1 MHICNPYRHYKP
13 MKKNLLTLVIATVLI
28 SNISYLKA
36 QQDPYVTHYMFNR
49 TMYNPAAVGAGGK
62 FCFSALS
69 HYQYTGFEDRT
80 MEFYPSDPSIPSSKP
95 GTPTKSVGPKTKMV
109 AFSAPLNFGTDAGG
123 NVRNFGGV
131 GIGIMD
137 DKLGYEN
144 TTNIKIQAA
153 GRLPFSDGGAL
164 ALGFEYDILQKG
176 VNGTKLRP
184 LALGDPRIPN
194 STVTQSHPNYS
205 AGLYYNNP
213 MTNSASIKDV
223 WAGLSVSQLKYQ
235 QYSFGTSS
243 TYAYTDTKKHFYL
256 MGGFTIQDFLG
267 NPDLELMPSVMIKQN
282 TVVQFELS
290 ALARYQR
297 KLWGGINYR
306 SLVDAASI
314 MLGYQITNANSKL
327 NGLRIGYA
335 YDLTLSRIL
344 SVSSGS
350 HEIQLNYCFSISIPK
365 PPIKRILN
373 PRHLDKDPNLD

>member
-1 MHICNPYRHYKP
+1 

-28 SNISYLKA
+28 TNISYLKA

-62 FCFSALS
+62 FCLSALS

-80 MEFYPSDPSIPSSKP
+80 TEFYPSDPSVPSSKL
-95 GTPTKSVGPKTKMV
+95 GTATKSVGPKTKMF

-123 NVRNFGGV
+123 NVRNLGGL
-131 GIGIMD
+131 GIALMD
-137 DKLGYEN
+137 DKLGYE
-144 TTNIKIQAA
+144 TSTHIKIQAA

-164 ALGFEYDILQKG
+164 AFGAEYNILQKG
-176 VNGTKLRP
+176 VNGTMLKP

-194 STVTQSHPNYS
+194 TKVTENHPNYS
-205 AGLYYNNP
+205 AGVYYNNP

-223 WAGLSVSQLKYQ
+223 WGGLSVSQIKYQ
-235 QYSFGTSS
+235 QYYFGTPP
-243 TYAYTDTKKHFYL
+243 YAFSDTRKHYYL
-256 MGGFTIQDFLG
+256 MGGFTMQGFMG
-267 NPDLELMPSVMIKQN
+267 NPNLELLPSVMIKQN

-290 ALARYQR
+290 SMVRYQK

-306 SLVDAASI
+306 SMVDAFSI
-314 MLGYQITNANSKL
+314 MLGYQVDNQKSRL
-327 NGLRIGYA
+327 NGLRIGYS
-335 YDLTLSRIL
+335 YDLTLSKLL

-373 PRHLDKDPNLD
+373 PRHLDKNPNLD